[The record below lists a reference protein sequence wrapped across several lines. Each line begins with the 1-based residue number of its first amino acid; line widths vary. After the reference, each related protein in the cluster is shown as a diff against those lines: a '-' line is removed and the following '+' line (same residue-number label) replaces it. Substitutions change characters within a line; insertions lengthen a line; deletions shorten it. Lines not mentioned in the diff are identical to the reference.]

1 MILVDTSVWVD
12 HLRHGNRMLVDAL
25 NNSQVLMHPFVLGE
39 ISLGQ
44 LKQRATILQAMSNLP
59 TTQVA
64 TDSEVSHLI
73 ERHRLFG
80 LGIGYIDAH
89 LLTAV
94 HLTPGSLLWTQ
105 DKRLLTVSHKLGIA
119 YSIQKS

>member
-12 HLRHGNRMLVDAL
+12 HLRHGNRMLVDVL
-25 NNSQVLMHPFVLGE
+25 NNGKVLMHPFVLGE

-44 LKQRATILQAMSNLP
+44 LKPRATILQAMGNLP
-59 TTQVA
+59 IAQIA
-64 TDSEVSHLI
+64 TDDEVSHLI

-105 DKRLLTVSHKLGIA
+105 DKRLLTVSQKLHIA
-119 YSIQKS
+119 YSIP